1 MAFACTLLR
10 ILSVPTNYVSYQS
23 QNYASHKR
31 HRYRT
36 ALLQY
41 IWSVSVTAC
50 NMLLETEHS
59 MTSLSLS
66 RLSVNPVFSK
76 SCNSTKTIYRLTVR
90 ASGEHQPRERYSTYR
105 MPFSAAGKSE
115 ILQHSELSSPHGSR
129 PTSGQC

>member
-23 QNYASHKR
+23 QKYASHKR

-50 NMLLETEHS
+50 NTLLETEHS

-66 RLSVNPVFSK
+66 RLSVNPVFLKIVQLNKDNIPSD
-76 SCNSTKTIYRLTVR
+76 
-90 ASGEHQPRERYSTYR
+90 
-105 MPFSAAGKSE
+105 
-115 ILQHSELSSPHGSR
+115 SPSIW
-129 PTSGQC
+129 